1 MRVEQWMTPDPV
13 TVSPRTSVLNARRMM
28 RLHGIRHLP
37 VVVEDRVFGMLS
49 DRDVLLRDADVAQAL
64 SVLQSDLLFGR
75 SRAVEAVMR
84 SPVHTARAA
93 EPIGGAAQI
102 MLDARVSG
110 LPVVADGRLVGII
123 TSSDCLRALRHRP
136 AAGRRPDVV
145 VDDPD
150 WYKLVRMGPG
160 DERPGRPLAEVP
172 VTHIGDRRRS
182 PADAP
187 PTRPDVD
194 CVPVLAGVAR

>member
-37 VVVEDRVFGMLS
+37 VVVEGRVVGMLS
-49 DRDVLLRDADVAQAL
+49 DRDVLLRDADVARPL

-75 SRAVEAVMR
+75 HRAIETVMR
-84 SPVHTARAA
+84 SPVDTARAA
-93 EPIGGAAQI
+93 EPIGGAAQT

-110 LPVVADGRLVGII
+110 LPVVAEGRLVGII

-145 VDDPD
+145 VDDPE
-150 WYKLVRMGPG
+150 LVQAGADGP
-160 DERPGRPLAEVP
+160 RRRTPGRPLAEVG
-172 VTHIGDRRRS
+172 VADLGDQRRS

-187 PTRPDVD
+187 PTRPDAD
-194 CVPVLAGVAR
+194 RVPVLAGVAR